1 VKATGSGALPLVGLA
16 PSANIGEQAAIFEPV
31 HGSAPDIAGKGIA
44 NPLAAILAAAM
55 MLDHIG
61 ESEMAERIRKA
72 INEVV
77 EEGKVMAY
85 DMLKLSGSA
94 DVINQGAAS
103 TAQMADAIIA
113 KL

>member
-1 VKATGSGALPLVGLA
+1 MVM
-16 PSANIGEQAAIFEPV
+16 SAC
-31 HGSAPDIAGKGIA
+31 
-44 NPLAAILAAAM
+44 M

-61 ESEMAERIRKA
+61 EGVMAERIRKA
-72 INEVV
+72 ISAVV

-85 DMLKLSGSA
+85 DMLKMSGTP

-103 TAQMADAIIA
+103 TRQMADAIIA